1 MLLDHL
7 SHCFTFISIFM
18 ANPFSLMFVAE
29 VREILFSSDLQSE
42 GFGFSKQNSTR
53 AFAWK
58 RFLVISL

>member
-1 MLLDHL
+1 
-7 SHCFTFISIFM
+7 M